1 MNIEIL
7 LLLLVVLGLLVLC
20 VQLARSRRGP
30 GAESEVLE
38 RALREELRVGREEAS
53 RAGRELREEVGTS
66 LKSTTDSVTRTMGE
80 LGKLQKGQLEAVTG
94 QVKDLAETNHQ
105 RIDRLRESI
114 DKQLTELR
122 EGNEKKLEEMRI
134 TVDEKLQTT
143 LEKRLGESF
152 KLVGDRLEAVQRG
165 LGEMQNLATGVG
177 DLKRVLPNVKLR
189 GTWAEYQL
197 GAILEQILTPDQF
210 DENVATRAGSAE
222 RVEYAVRLPGPS
234 DRPGSCVWLPIDS
247 KFPHED
253 YDRLVEAAERSDK
266 EAVEK
271 ATRALLRAIEKSAGS
286 ISSKYLDPPAT
297 TDFALMFLPTEGL
310 YAEVLREP
318 GFADRLQQQ
327 HRVLVAGPTN
337 LAALLNSLRMGF
349 RTLAIERR
357 ASEVWQVL
365 AAVKTEFGKFGNALS
380 KVKKQLDTASRSID
394 ETGTRTRAMERRLR
408 DVEQLPEES
417 AVTMLGLPAG
427 NDAEAGLELPE
438 DEEGKELP

>member
-7 LLLLVVLGLLVLC
+7 LLLLVLLALC
-20 VQLARSRRGP
+20 VQLARSRRNP
-30 GAESEVLE
+30 AADSEVLE

-177 DLKRVLPNVKLR
+177 DLKRVLTNVKLR

-210 DENVATRAGSAE
+210 DKNVAIRAGSAE
-222 RVEYAVRLPGPS
+222 RVEYAVRLPGP
-234 DRPGSCVWLPIDS
+234 DD
-247 KFPHED
+247 
-253 YDRLVEAAERSDK
+253 
-266 EAVEK
+266 
-271 ATRALLRAIEKSAGS
+271 
-286 ISSKYLDPPAT
+286 DPKRC
-297 TDFALMFLPTEGL
+297 L
-310 YAEVLREP
+310 
-318 GFADRLQQQ
+318 
-327 HRVLVAGPTN
+327 
-337 LAALLNSLRMGF
+337 
-349 RTLAIERR
+349 
-357 ASEVWQVL
+357 
-365 AAVKTEFGKFGNALS
+365 
-380 KVKKQLDTASRSID
+380 
-394 ETGTRTRAMERRLR
+394 
-408 DVEQLPEES
+408 
-417 AVTMLGLPAG
+417 
-427 NDAEAGLELPE
+427 
-438 DEEGKELP
+438 